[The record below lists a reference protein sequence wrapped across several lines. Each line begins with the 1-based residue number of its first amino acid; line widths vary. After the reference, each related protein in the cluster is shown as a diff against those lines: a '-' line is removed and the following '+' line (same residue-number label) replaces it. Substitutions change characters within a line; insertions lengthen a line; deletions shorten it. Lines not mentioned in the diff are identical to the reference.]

1 MASSAAAAA
10 AAASSSS
17 SPISSPED
25 PRNGRGLTVNRIRI
39 FGSTWSECGYCKG
52 ARSAL
57 AVRTSEAAAADDSEA
72 DDHNNNVAEGTAQS
86 QSQAEAQQHHASAQ
100 PSSPAASE
108 IVRLA
113 ERERSASSS
122 RAYTVLATHL
132 EAQVYEALI
141 ERGWRRSGRA
151 LYKPDNARS
160 CCPAIT
166 IRLASSAF
174 VPTKHQ
180 RKLVNQVRR
189 RLRLDCSQ
197 GGDAAAATSRR
208 DADDANDANGCN
220 RLMMDAK
227 PQSSTDRGRSPDVRT
242 ATSNGGQHRPPK
254 KGRSSHPSAA
264 AAAASAAAA
273 GASPFDATAVQSPTA
288 PQLSTSSS
296 NSAALH
302 SSIVSSGLE
311 PGFVVSL
318 QDVTLESIRSILRSG
333 PGGTLVDDDA
343 TSALLSI
350 PVQYKVVKTAA
361 AAAKSKEPA
370 VSPEQ
375 RPRQRAVT
383 LSTSVC
389 VAVVG
394 RMTAERKKQKDAS
407 HVPPTP
413 AAPAPNRGELAQQLA
428 RELERRLS
436 GHHPMSESSPFA
448 VTSCRLEKVEA
459 HAPSGQVLVHL
470 LVDDSFLASK
480 AAAPTT
486 EATTT
491 TNGPAILI
499 PSQNGDN
506 VRNEQTADSTDKV
519 AQWWRKSIALHEQRQ
534 PSSPAAFASAA
545 SVRWSFL
552 CKEGTV
558 LPEPPYE
565 IRVTTLPAH
574 QSALDPAVHL
584 LYVEYQHAVHGD
596 ADPFAGI
603 PAGAVQDVGSTH
615 SLVHNGTVDGSSS
628 LGSSDKPMMDLSG
641 DDQNG
646 DDEDADG
653 NGSDGG
659 TLYKWADH
667 APAGWKARAQTML
680 QLAFQRAMSRDRY
693 RRQLVSSFGGFYEF
707 LVENPFDSSSEASHV
722 ASAHM
727 NGGAM
732 NSNVPIQ
739 PGTYHQHYRLGN
751 VLIAVG
757 VVDVLPSGLSS
768 VYLFYDPVF
777 ARDVIPMGKYAILK
791 EIEYTRDSLRLP
803 YYYLGYYIE
812 SCPKMRYKIEYRPSE
827 LLCPV
832 TYRWVEAE
840 QGKQTLLRN
849 SPQRHYCQ
857 LYLDG
862 NAAGSSQEHPQS
874 TSQSQAA
881 VHDTIALDVGAG
893 FPVTLNHLQ
902 PRGRAFLEP
911 ILTEFVA
918 EAGIRVAP
926 RCTIAFR

>member
-1 MASSAAAAA
+1 MATAAGTA

-17 SPISSPED
+17 PSSSPED
-25 PRNGRGLTVNRIRI
+25 PRSGRGLTVNRIRI

-57 AVRTSEAAAADDSEA
+57 AVRSPIAAAADDISA
-72 DDHNNNVAEGTAQS
+72 AEERAP
-86 QSQAEAQQHHASAQ
+86 AEAQEHHASAQ
-100 PSSPAASE
+100 PSSNASD
-108 IVRLA
+108 IVRLE
-113 ERERSASSS
+113 ERERSSSS

-166 IRLASSAF
+166 IRLAPSAF

-189 RLRLDCSQ
+189 RLQLECSQ
-197 GGDAAAATSRR
+197 HGGDTAAAAAAIRR
-208 DADDANDANGCN
+208 NDHDHANDVNG
-220 RLMMDAK
+220 RDRDRMMVDAK
-227 PQSSTDRGRSPDVRT
+227 PQSSPERGRSPDGGT
-242 ATSNGGQHRPPK
+242 ATSNGQPRPPK

-264 AAAASAAAA
+264 SAAAS
-273 GASPFDATAVQSPTA
+273 STLFDATTVQSPTT
-288 PQLSTSSS
+288 PQLLTSSS
-296 NSAALH
+296 NSVALH
-302 SSIVSSGLE
+302 SSIVSSGLQ
-311 PGFVVSL
+311 PGFVVTL
-318 QDVTLESIRSILRSG
+318 QDATLESIRSILRSG
-333 PGGTLVDDDA
+333 PSGTLVDDDA
-343 TSALLSI
+343 TSALLSV

-361 AAAKSKEPA
+361 AATAAKSKEPV
-370 VSPEQ
+370 VSPEHK
-375 RPRQRAVT
+375 PRQRAVT
-383 LSTSVC
+383 LSSSVC
-389 VAVVG
+389 AAIVG
-394 RMTAERKKQKDAS
+394 RMTAERKKQNDAS
-407 HVPPTP
+407 PAHPTS
-413 AAPAPNRGELAQQLA
+413 ATPAPNRGELAEQLA
-428 RELERRLS
+428 RELERRFVT
-436 GHHPMSESSPFA
+436 ESSSCA
-448 VTSCRLEKVEA
+448 GTSCRVDTVEA

-470 LVDDSFLASK
+470 RVDDSFVSSA
-480 AAAPTT
+480 AAAPIA
-486 EATTT
+486 ATTL
-491 TNGPAILI
+491 NSPAILT

-506 VRNEQTADSTDKV
+506 VPPNQTADSTDKV
-519 AQWWRKSIALHEQRQ
+519 AQWWRKSVVLHEQQ
-534 PSSPAAFASAA
+534 QQSSPAAFASAA

-552 CKEGTV
+552 SREGTV

-596 ADPFAGI
+596 ADPFASI
-603 PAGAVQDVGSTH
+603 PAGAVQDAGSTN
-615 SLVHNGTVDGSSS
+615 SIVHNGTVHGPSTV
-628 LGSSDKPMMDLSG
+628 GTSDKLMMDVSG
-641 DDQNG
+641 NELEG
-646 DDEDADG
+646 DEEGQDEEDADG
-653 NGSDGG
+653 RGSDDG
-659 TLYKWADH
+659 TLYKWADL

-680 QLAFQRAMSRDRY
+680 QLAYPRAMSRPRY

-727 NGGAM
+727 NGGANSNGNSSM
-732 NSNVPIQ
+732 NSNVPLE

-857 LYLDG
+857 LYLEDS
-862 NAAGSSQEHPQS
+862 ATGSSQAHLRS
-874 TSQSQAA
+874 TSSSQAA
-881 VHDTIALDVGAG
+881 VLDTIVLDVGAG

-911 ILTEFVA
+911 ILAEFVA

>member
-1 MASSAAAAA
+1 MATASSR
-10 AAASSSS
+10 SS
-17 SPISSPED
+17 SPSSSPED

-57 AVRTSEAAAADDSEA
+57 AVRTSGAAADNDNAAGNTHSE
-72 DDHNNNVAEGTAQS
+72 S
-86 QSQAEAQQHHASAQ
+86 REAQEHHASAQ
-100 PSSPAASE
+100 SSLDASD
-108 IVRLA
+108 IVRLE

-132 EAQVYEALI
+132 EAHVYEALI

-166 IRLASSAF
+166 IRLATSEF

-180 RKLVNQVRR
+180 RKLVHQVRR
-189 RLRLDCSQ
+189 RLQLECSQ
-197 GGDAAAATSRR
+197 PGGDVSAAAATRR
-208 DADDANDANGCN
+208 NDHDDDANDVHGRNPT
-220 RLMMDAK
+220 MMVDAK
-227 PQSSTDRGRSPDVRT
+227 PQSATDRGRSPDAAGT
-242 ATSNGGQHRPPK
+242 ANLNGGHPRPPK
-254 KGRSSHPSAA
+254 KGRSSHPP
-264 AAAASAAAA
+264 AASSVSATLL
-273 GASPFDATAVQSPTA
+273 DATRVQSLTVT
-288 PQLSTSSS
+288 QLSTSSS

-302 SSIVSSGLE
+302 SSIDTSGLE
-311 PGFVVSL
+311 PEFVVSL
-318 QDVTLESIRSILRSG
+318 QDATLESMRSILRSG

-343 TSALLSI
+343 TSALLSV
-350 PVQYKVVKTAA
+350 PVQYKVAKTAA
-361 AAAKSKEPA
+361 ATAAAKSNERK
-370 VSPEQ
+370 
-375 RPRQRAVT
+375 AVT

-389 VAVVG
+389 AALVG
-394 RMTAERKKQKDAS
+394 RMTAERKKQNDAS
-407 HVPPTP
+407 AAYPTP
-413 AAPAPNRGELAQQLA
+413 AAPAPNRGELAEQLA

-448 VTSCRLEKVEA
+448 VTSCRLERVEA

-470 LVDDSFLASK
+470 LADDFFLSLK
-480 AAAPTT
+480 AAAPMT
-486 EATTT
+486 EATTL
-491 TNGPAILI
+491 NGPAILT

-506 VRNEQTADSTDKV
+506 AHHEQTADSTDKV
-519 AQWWRKSIALHEQRQ
+519 ARWWRKSISPHEQERQ
-534 PSSPAAFASAA
+534 QSSPAAFASAA
-545 SVRWSFL
+545 SVRWSFMAS
-552 CKEGTV
+552 EGTV

-565 IRVTTLPAH
+565 IRITTLPAH
-574 QSALDPAVHL
+574 QSALDPSVHL

-596 ADPFAGI
+596 ADPFASI
-603 PAGAVQDVGSTH
+603 PAGVVQDAESTN
-615 SLVHNGTVDGSSS
+615 SIVHDGTVHGPST
-628 LGSSDKPMMDLSG
+628 LGSSDKLMMDVSAIDQEG
-641 DDQNG
+641 DEEEQ

-653 NGSDGG
+653 NGSDGE

-680 QLAFQRAMSRDRY
+680 QLAFPRAMSRPRY

-707 LVENPFDSSSEASHV
+707 LVENPFDASSEASHV
-722 ASAHM
+722 ASAPV
-727 NGGAM
+727 NGGAAINANGST
-732 NSNVPIQ
+732 NSNVPLQ

-803 YYYLGYYIE
+803 YYFLGYYIE

-857 LYLDG
+857 LHLED
-862 NAAGSSQEHPQS
+862 NATGSSQEHPQS
-874 TSQSQAA
+874 TSPSQAA
-881 VHDTIALDVGAG
+881 VHDTITLDVGAG